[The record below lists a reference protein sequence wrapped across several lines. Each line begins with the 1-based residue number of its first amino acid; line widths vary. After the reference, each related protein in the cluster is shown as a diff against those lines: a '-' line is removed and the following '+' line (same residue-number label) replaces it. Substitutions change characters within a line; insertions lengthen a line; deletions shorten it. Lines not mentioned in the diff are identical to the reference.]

1 MRRPPLVW
9 RFPTRQWVAPGLDP
23 LAPDRDP
30 LTFLSNH
37 GEPEML
43 DRRNLLIATAALM
56 SPIGAALAADWKS
69 QYPELTFA
77 VVPAENASGVGDRY
91 AGFVEYL
98 SKELGVPVKLRVA
111 NDYAAVIEGQRA
123 GNIQIAYYGPASYSK
138 AYLTGVKTEPFVTT
152 RNNDGAI
159 GYYSVIYVKADSPY
173 KDIRDLK
180 GKTIG
185 FVDPNSTSGYNA
197 PRYFLNKAGIDVDS
211 FFDKSIVTGSHEN
224 AVIALERGTVD
235 CAANWWNAD
244 NDSNLTR
251 MDTKGMAKKENF
263 RIIFKSGLLPGSP
276 YAYLSDLPDD
286 LKKSIVKTFAEAPTK
301 DKAAFDRLSDGK
313 DKEFVPVTHQDYQD
327 TVEMIQFVDE
337 MRKKH
342 S

>member
-1 MRRPPLVW
+1 MHNRRYFLVS
-9 RFPTRQWVAPGLDP
+9 A
-23 LAPDRDP
+23 
-30 LTFLSNH
+30 
-37 GEPEML
+37 
-43 DRRNLLIATAALM
+43 AALIWAPRAV
-56 SPIGAALAADWKS
+56 SAADWRS

-77 VVPAENASGVGDRY
+77 VVPAENATGVSDRY
-91 AGFVEYL
+91 APFVDYL
-98 SKELGVPVKLRVA
+98 TKQLGVPVKLRVA

-173 KDIRDLK
+173 KDIQDLK

-197 PRYFLNKAGIDVDS
+197 PRFYLHKIGIDVDS
-211 FFDKSIVTGSHEN
+211 FFGKSIITGSHEN
-224 AVIALERGTVD
+224 GIIALDKGTVD

-251 MDTKGMAKKENF
+251 MVNKGMAKKEDF
-263 RIIFKSGLLPGSP
+263 RIVFKSGLLPGSP
-276 YAYLSDLPDD
+276 YAYLTDLPDD
-286 LKKSIVKTFAEAPTK
+286 LKKAIVNAFAEAPAK

-313 DKEFVPVTHQDYQD
+313 DKEFVPVTHKDYAD
-327 TVEMIQFVDE
+327 TVEMIQYVDD
-337 MRKKH
+337 MRKKKA

>member
-1 MRRPPLVW
+1 MLNRREL
-9 RFPTRQWVAPGLDP
+9 L
-23 LAPDRDP
+23 
-30 LTFLSNH
+30 LS
-37 GEPEML
+37 
-43 DRRNLLIATAALM
+43 TAALL
-56 SPIGAALAADWKS
+56 STASLARAAGDWKS

-91 AGFVEYL
+91 APYMDYL
-98 SKELGVPVKLRVA
+98 TKALGVPVKLRVA

-159 GYYSVIYVKADSPY
+159 GYYSVIYVKSGSAY
-173 KDIRDLK
+173 KDIKDLK

-197 PRYFLNKAGIDVDS
+197 PRFFLHKAGIDVDS
-211 FFDKSIVTGSHEN
+211 FFGNSIITGSHEN
-224 AVIALERGTVD
+224 AVIALDKGTVD
-235 CAANWWNAD
+235 CCANWWNAD
-244 NDSNLTR
+244 DDSNLTR
-251 MDTKGMAKKENF
+251 MANKGMVKKEDF
-263 RIIFKSGLLPGSP
+263 RVIFKSGLLPGSP

-286 LKKSIVKTFAEAPTK
+286 LKKAIMTAFKEAPTA
-301 DKAAFDRLSDGK
+301 DKAAFDKLSDAK
-313 DKEFVPVTHQDYQD
+313 DKEFVPVTHKDYAE
-327 TVEMIQFVDE
+327 TVEMIEWVDDQ
-337 MRKKH
+337 RKKKG

>member
-1 MRRPPLVW
+1 MLNRR
-9 RFPTRQWVAPGLDP
+9 D
-23 LAPDRDP
+23 
-30 LTFLSNH
+30 
-37 GEPEML
+37 
-43 DRRNLLIATAALM
+43 LLIATAVLV
-56 SPIGAALAADWKS
+56 STVGAARAEDWKK

-77 VVPAENASGVGDRY
+77 VVPAENASGVSDRY
-91 AGFVEYL
+91 AGFADYL

-138 AYLTGVKTEPFVTT
+138 AYLTAVKTEPFVTT

-173 KDIRDLK
+173 RDIRDLK

-211 FFDKSIVTGSHEN
+211 FFGNSIVTGSHEN
-224 AVIALERGTVD
+224 AVIALDKGTVD
-235 CAANWWNAD
+235 CAANWWNAE

-251 MDTKGMAKKENF
+251 MDKKGMAKKENF
-263 RIIFKSGLLPGSP
+263 RIVFKSGLLPGSP

-286 LKKSIVKTFAEAPTK
+286 LKQSIAKAFAEAPTK
-301 DKAAFDRLSDGK
+301 DKPAFDRLSDGK

-327 TVEMIQFVDE
+327 TVKMIEFVDD
-337 MRKKH
+337 MRKKR

>member
-1 MRRPPLVW
+1 MLNRRDLLLSG
-9 RFPTRQWVAPGLDP
+9 VAL
-23 LAPDRDP
+23 LA
-30 LTFLSNH
+30 TT
-37 GEPEML
+37 G
-43 DRRNLLIATAALM
+43 IARAA
-56 SPIGAALAADWKS
+56 GDWKS
-69 QYPELTFA
+69 KYPELTFA
-77 VVPAENASGVGDRY
+77 VVPAENASGVSDRF
-91 AGFVEYL
+91 APFVDYL
-98 SKELGVPVKLRVA
+98 SKELGVKVTLRVA

-159 GYYSVIYVKADSPY
+159 GYYSVIYVKTDSPY
-173 KDIRDLK
+173 KDIHELK

-197 PRYFLNKAGIDVDS
+197 PRFFLNKAGIDVDS
-211 FFDKSIVTGSHEN
+211 FFAKSIVTGSHEN
-224 AVIALERGTVD
+224 AVIALDKGTVD

-251 MDTKGMAKKENF
+251 MAAKGMAKKEDF
-263 RIIFKSGLLPGSP
+263 RVIFKSGLLPGSP

-286 LKKSIVKTFAEAPTK
+286 LKKAINTAFAEAPAK
-301 DKAAFDRLSDGK
+301 DKAAFDKLSDAK
-313 DKEFVPVTHQDYQD
+313 DKEFVPVTHKDYAE
-327 TVEMIQFVDE
+327 TVEMIQYVDD
-337 MRKKH
+337 MRKKKA